1 MKNELGETAKNR
13 RTVKSDSAFRTISE
27 AATELGLQ
35 QHVLRFWEQK
45 FPQIKPMKRAGGRRY
60 YRPDDIEFLQGIRA
74 LLHDQGYTIKG
85 VQKLIAQNGG
95 TLPDGAVS
103 SPFAQDSQDDGERR
117 LQGSAL
123 GSAGAES
130 SPLVDGVDVASNS
143 GNAGIDRDALTNLLG
158 ELEELQSLLQT
169 AFEKV
174 GKNP

>member
-1 MKNELGETAKNR
+1 MKNEPGETAKNR

-95 TLPDGAVS
+95 SLPDGMAS
-103 SPFAQDSQDDGERR
+103 SPQGVDRQTDGAASF
-117 LQGSAL
+117 QGL
-123 GSAGAES
+123 PGAEP
-130 SPLVDGVDVASNS
+130 SPLADGVDVTLDSGNS
-143 GNAGIDRDALTNLLG
+143 GVDRHALANLLG
-158 ELEELQSLLQT
+158 ELEGLQSLLRT
-169 AFEKV
+169 ALEKV
-174 GKNP
+174 QKNP

>member
-103 SPFAQDSQDDGERR
+103 SPFVQDSQDDG
-117 LQGSAL
+117 Q

-143 GNAGIDRDALTNLLG
+143 GNAGIDRDALKNLLG

>member
-13 RTVKSDSAFRTISE
+13 RTIKSDSAFRTISE

-95 TLPDGAVS
+95 TLPEGAS
-103 SPFAQDSQDDGERR
+103 SFPFVENNPTDEQRPASVET
-117 LQGSAL
+117 
-123 GSAGAES
+123 
-130 SPLVDGVDVASNS
+130 SPLADNVDVALDSA
-143 GNAGIDRDALTNLLG
+143 NAGIDRDALVNLLG
-158 ELEELQSLLQT
+158 ELEGLQSLLRT
-169 AFEKV
+169 ALEKV
-174 GKNP
+174 QKNP

>member
-60 YRPDDIEFLQGIRA
+60 YRPDDIEFLKGIRA

-85 VQKLIAQNGG
+85 VQKLISQNGG
-95 TLPDGAVS
+95 TLPGGMV
-103 SPFAQDSQDDGERR
+103 
-117 LQGSAL
+117 
-123 GSAGAES
+123 AES
-130 SPLVDGVDVASNS
+130 GADIPADNAYADSAEQPVAQATPGDAIDVVSDSPK
-143 GNAGIDRDALTNLLG
+143 NAMDRQSLMNLLG
-158 ELEELQSLLQT
+158 ELEGMQSLLRT
-169 AFEKV
+169 ALQEVK
-174 GKNP
+174 KNP